1 VTPPEFQGI
10 CANRLRAWGAHP
22 PAEFLFRRQRETL
35 QELNRRDAIANLFVW
50 PSWGG
55 KAGSVKKSLDF
66 VKCPDLKA

>member
-1 VTPPEFQGI
+1 
-10 CANRLRAWGAHP
+10 
-22 PAEFLFRRQRETL
+22 L